1 MIEFGFLIE
10 FIGVTYHRSVIL
22 KINLTDFPEGEQ
34 NALDPV
40 IFRLDGISIIGV
52 LVAMPYIIAKLVQNK
67 RSCVYFLHVIHRII
81 KPHIGQ
87 TYFRLDCLA
96 FDRPGI
102 FGKCFL

>member
-1 MIEFGFLIE
+1 MLEFGFLIE

-67 RSCVYFLHVIHRII
+67 RSCVYFLHVIHPLQMRTRNHR
-81 KPHIGQ
+81 KS
-87 TYFRLDCLA
+87 R
-96 FDRPGI
+96 
-102 FGKCFL
+102 